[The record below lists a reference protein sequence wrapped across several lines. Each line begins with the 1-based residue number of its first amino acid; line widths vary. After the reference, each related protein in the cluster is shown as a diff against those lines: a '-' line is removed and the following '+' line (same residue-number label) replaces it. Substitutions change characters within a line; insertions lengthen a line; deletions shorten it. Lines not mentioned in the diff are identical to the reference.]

1 MKDVIRGIKF
11 TRIDEASYLKN
22 AKDFIEKEVGTKVE
36 IFSADEDC
44 PDPGNKKSK
53 AEPLRPAIYAE

>member
-1 MKDVIRGIKF
+1 MKDAMRGIKF
-11 TRIDEASYLKN
+11 ARIDEAAYLKN
-22 AKDFIEKEVGTKVE
+22 AKDFIEKEVGAEVM